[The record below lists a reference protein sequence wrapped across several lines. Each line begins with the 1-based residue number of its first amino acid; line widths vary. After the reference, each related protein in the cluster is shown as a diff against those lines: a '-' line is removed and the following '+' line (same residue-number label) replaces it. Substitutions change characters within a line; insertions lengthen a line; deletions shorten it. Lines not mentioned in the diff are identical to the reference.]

1 MVVFRLAI
9 AFLCLLWGFP
19 AYSSPEIRWHLKHPF
34 RYFVETTDFNMHRE
48 AMADVLAANGGA
60 LSATAVS
67 DLERLVNDPRWLREW
82 YRLNPGAYPEAHIAG
97 RPERGWA
104 HHINRRRGTCWD
116 SRQQW
121 HASCKSD
128 TFGVSFRTDY
138 VRPQRHTVI
147 LRIADPPAGQCRWS
161 APRAI
166 FIVGAES
173 IGLETERPCGE
184 DVEGRIPF
192 EPDRP
197 ERERGVAVSVT
208 LPDGTMLSH
217 DRIWVRDRLVVGM
230 GDSFSSGEGNPDTP
244 VEIDRFSHRAG
255 LNISFVY
262 DPARQAIRSVP
273 AYSLPVRM
281 QNVPAGWL
289 DRKCHRSAY
298 SYHLRTALQ
307 IALADP
313 VHSAVTFLGFA
324 CSGAEITEGML
335 LPYAGVETVE
345 PSYFT
350 GGGRSRRN
358 LSQIDRLMIEL
369 CAEDLSGRRP
379 TRAISLDQPV
389 TVPSGRPIRNVN
401 LLSCPGNKFLRQ
413 IDLLI
418 ISIGGND
425 VGFTPL
431 VANVLTKARPPYAN
445 ALTRRRANLL
455 GADVIRTLARL
466 TKAHGVERAQQK
478 ARELPARFSAL
489 RKALAPF
496 PFATNGAGK
505 PNIVLTAFPLIEFN
519 ENGVLCGTTDPRER
533 LEGFNVGGVFSIDVP
548 TLRPVSRFANEILYP
563 ATREAARV
571 ANWYFVDA
579 HRDAFSRHGICAQ
592 RQIGGGMS
600 AAENLMLPYYHFAS
614 PRNKWSDFEPFAA
627 NREDDFVATRDTRA
641 YAPRQRWF
649 RTLNDIC
656 LFVQYKANGTPPP
669 PAQWGL
675 LDLVEACL
683 GGPFHPTAEGH
694 AHIADAVFNR
704 AAQILALPQPTEGQV
719 RPH

>member
-1 MVVFRLAI
+1 MFHLAI
-9 AFLCLLWGFP
+9 AFLCLLWAFP

-48 AMADVLAANGGA
+48 AMADILAANDGA

-82 YRLNPGAYPEAHIAG
+82 YRLNPSVYPEPQTAG

-128 TFGVSFRTDY
+128 TFGVSLRTDY
-138 VRPQRHTVI
+138 VKPQRHTVI
-147 LRIADPPAGQCRWS
+147 LGMTDPPAGRCRWS

-166 FIVGAES
+166 FIAGATNL
-173 IGLETERPCGE
+173 GLETERPCGE
-184 DVEGRIPF
+184 EVEARIPF

-197 ERERGVAVSVT
+197 EAERGVAVSVT
-208 LPDGTMLSH
+208 LPDGTTLSR
-217 DRIWVRDRLVVGM
+217 DPIWVRDRLIVGM

-244 VEIDRFSHRAG
+244 VEIDRFSRRAG
-255 LNISFVY
+255 LNVSFVY
-262 DPARQAIRSVP
+262 DPVRQAVRVVP
-273 AYSLPVRM
+273 AYSLPVRL

-345 PSYFT
+345 TSYFT
-350 GGGRSRRN
+350 TGGRLRRN
-358 LSQIDRLMIEL
+358 MPQIDRLMIEL
-369 CAEDLSGRRP
+369 CAEDLSRVRS
-379 TRAISLDQPV
+379 TRTISLDQPV
-389 TVPSGRPIRNVN
+389 TDPSGRPIRSVN
-401 LLSCPGNKFLRQ
+401 LLSCPENRFLRP

-425 VGFTPL
+425 VGFTQL
-431 VANVLTKARPPYAN
+431 VANVLTRTKPPYAN
-445 ALTRRRANLL
+445 TATETRANLL
-455 GADVIRTLARL
+455 GAQVIRTLARL
-466 TKAHGVERAQQK
+466 TKAHGVDRAQQK
-478 ARELPARFSAL
+478 ARELPARFAAL

-496 PFATNGAGK
+496 PIGTSSAGK
-505 PNIVLTAFPLIEFN
+505 PNVVLTAFPFIELN
-519 ENGVLCGTTDPRER
+519 EDGAMCGATDPRER
-533 LEGFNVGGVFSIDVP
+533 LEGFNVGGVFSIDVL
-548 TLRPVSRFANEILYP
+548 TLRPVSRFANEVLYP
-563 ATREAARV
+563 ATRGAAR
-571 ANWYFVDA
+571 AGDWYFVDA
-579 HRDAFSRHGICAQ
+579 HRSAFERHGICAQ
-592 RQIGGGMS
+592 KRGGAGMS
-600 AAENLMLPYYHFAS
+600 AAENLMLPYYHFANL
-614 PRNKWSDFEPFAA
+614 RNKWSDFEPFAA
-627 NREDDFVATRDTRA
+627 NREAGFVVTRDTRA

-694 AHIADAVFNR
+694 AHIADAVFNS
-704 AAQILALPQPTEGQV
+704 AAQILALPQSTAEEV
-719 RPH
+719 RPR